1 MANKRMF
8 TLDIVDSDAFLE
20 LPLTAQALY
29 FQLNMHADDDGFVG
43 NPKKVIRS
51 IADDEKKIK
60 QYIKDLK
67 ILIEMKFLI
76 EFDNNVVV
84 IKHWRM
90 HNTLSASRY
99 HETTYI
105 TEKDKLFVKRNGAYS
120 LSDGEKIDDSE
131 QIERSKRQTKD
142 KQKTNERQTIDEQ
155 KTNSGLDKG
164 LDIGLG
170 LDKDIDKGLGLEEVK
185 EKGKEKYSDILRMFN
200 DTCVSLP
207 RAQTLSED
215 RKKAIKARLNKY
227 TIDDFQ
233 TLFEMAESS
242 DFLKGQNKRNWIA
255 NFDWLIKDA
264 NMAKVLDGNYE
275 NRSGNGSI
283 IDEWAAAAEAVEARR
298 RGG

>member
-29 FQLNMHADDDGFVG
+29 FQLNMRADDDGFIG

-67 ILIEMKFLI
+67 ILIEKNFLI

-105 TEKDKLFVKRNGAYS
+105 SEKDSLLLKRNGAYS
-120 LSDGEKIDDSE
+120 LSDGQKIDDTE

-142 KQKTNERQTIDEQ
+142 KQKTSERQTIDEQ

-164 LDIGLG
+164 LDIGL
-170 LDKDIDKGLGLEEVK
+170 DKDKELDIGLEK
-185 EKGKEKYSDILRMFN
+185 EKGKERYQLIADMYN

-207 RAQTLSED
+207 KIQILSDD
-215 RKKAIKARLNKY
+215 RKKAIRARLNKY

-242 DFLKGQNKRNWIA
+242 DFLKGQNKRNWMA
-255 NFDWLIKDA
+255 NFDWLIKDS

-283 IDEWAAAAEAVEARR
+283 IDEWAAAAEAVEARM

>member
-29 FQLNMHADDDGFVG
+29 FQLNMRADDDGFVG

-67 ILIEMKFLI
+67 ILIEKNFLI

-105 TEKDKLFVKRNGAYS
+105 SEKDSLFLKRNGAYS
-120 LSDGEKIDDSE
+120 LSDGQKIDDTE

-142 KQKTNERQTIDEQ
+142 KQKTSERQAIDEQ

-170 LDKDIDKGLGLEEVK
+170 LDKDKELDIGLEK
-185 EKGKEKYSDILRMFN
+185 EKGKERYQLIADMYN
-200 DTCVSLP
+200 DTCVSFP
-207 RAQTLSED
+207 KIQILSDD
-215 RKKAIKARLNKY
+215 RKKAIRARLNKY

-242 DFLKGQNKRNWIA
+242 DFLKGQNKRNWMA
-255 NFDWLIKDA
+255 NFDWLIKDS

-283 IDEWAAAAEAVEARR
+283 IDEWAAAAEAVEARM